1 MISAL
6 CARRDRRIRTAE
18 EEYQRTSG
26 GDAAR
31 LRLAA
36 AIRAADAEFDTGVTA
51 ADPGASATLCAGDLT
66 PRNC

>member
-6 CARRDRRIRTAE
+6 CARRDRRIRRAE

-31 LRLAA
+31 ARLAL
-36 AIRAADAEFDTGVTA
+36 AIRAADEEFD
-51 ADPGASATLCAGDLT
+51 ASLRSL
-66 PRNC
+66 